1 MIATMEP
8 LTMRYEINS
17 KEVIVL
23 VFFILEYIRADI
35 EINALTTDTV
45 KRRYVYVNTS

>member
-1 MIATMEP
+1 MK
-8 LTMRYEINS
+8 YNS

-23 VFFILEYIRADI
+23 VFFILEYMRADI

-45 KRRYVYVNTS
+45 NCKKVCVC